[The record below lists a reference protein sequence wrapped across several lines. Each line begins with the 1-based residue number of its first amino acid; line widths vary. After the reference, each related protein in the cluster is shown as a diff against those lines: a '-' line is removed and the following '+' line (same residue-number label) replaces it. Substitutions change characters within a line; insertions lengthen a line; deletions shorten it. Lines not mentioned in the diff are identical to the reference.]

1 MESKANIIK
10 PGTEESKT
18 FVQKLS
24 EFITK
29 NKVVFLAIVGALVGI
44 LVIFGV
50 YTLVASSISN
60 NSLRA
65 MEVARTKIVSWSS
78 EADAAKKTEIENAI
92 LGDLDAVIKKWPR
105 TFSAQQALYTKA
117 SLYSLKKDWENA
129 EKSNLAAANLLPK
142 TYLAPLALESA
153 AVAAEERGQAD
164 LAQTYYQKIVDTYKV
179 DTPNLAH
186 AYFSLGRLAEA
197 KSDWKSALANYDKL
211 LSSFTSSEW
220 SLLAKN
226 RVVYLKAQGLDK

>member
-1 MESKANIIK
+1 MESKDTIIK
-10 PGTEESKT
+10 PDTEEKKT

-29 NKVVFLAIVGALVGI
+29 NKVVFLSIVGVLVGI
-44 LVIFGV
+44 LAIFGV
-50 YTLVASSISN
+50 YTLISSSVSN
-60 NSLRA
+60 KSLRA
-65 MEVARTKIVSWSS
+65 MEEARTKIASWNNESD
-78 EADAAKKTEIENAI
+78 ETKKTELENTI
-92 LGDLDAVIKKWPR
+92 LADLDLVIKKWPR
-105 TFSAQQALYTKA
+105 SYSAQQALYTKA
-117 SLYSLKKDWENA
+117 GLYSMKKDWENA
-129 EKSNLAAANLLPK
+129 EKANLAAAALLPK
-142 TYLAPLALESA
+142 TYLAPLALENA

-164 LAQTYYQKIVDTYKV
+164 LALTYYQKIVDTYKT

-186 AYFSLGRLAEA
+186 AYFSLGRLAES
-197 KSDWKSALANYDKL
+197 KSDWKSALASYDKL